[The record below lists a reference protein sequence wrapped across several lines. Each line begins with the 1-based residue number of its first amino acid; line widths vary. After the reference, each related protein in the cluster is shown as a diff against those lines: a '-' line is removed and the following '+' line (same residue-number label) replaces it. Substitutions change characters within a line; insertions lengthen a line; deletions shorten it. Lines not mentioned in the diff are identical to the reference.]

1 MENSIIHHSDDLTIK
16 QKVDALY
23 EKLTKSAAT
32 FIYNPE
38 EIGKIRQE
46 IFELQ
51 KKCYHEYVNGK
62 CIYCR
67 KEQGNADEEK
77 RYL

>member
-1 MENSIIHHSDDLTIK
+1 MENVSIKK
-16 QKVDALY
+16 QIDELY
-23 EKLTKSAAT
+23 EKLIKSAAT
-32 FIYNPE
+32 FIYNPD
-38 EIGKIRQE
+38 EINKIRQD

-51 KKCYHEYVNGK
+51 NKCHHYFKNGE

-67 KEQGNADEEK
+67 KEQGNVDEEK